1 MCDVLRM
8 FWLIIIYNVSL
19 FPPFVSIPLALPH
32 LLTFLF
38 PKSGFSMS
46 LLLCKLL
53 LLQRPFLTILSKVAP
68 LFILSHLSFL
78 SLYPSQFAVVH
89 LFALITCSLSFSTNK
104 LQFPSSG
111 ILGYFIYHC
120 MYYMCLHGERNQ
132 KIFKNESLSPL
143 NSRGTTKG
151 NWNSESLIILQ
162 YTRAVGWTWRWG
174 KEASLLPKR
183 EHHAAQTSWFSSP
196 QLQK

>member
-1 MCDVLRM
+1 MTRASYLNLSALHYTRLGSGTNNSPTSGDGVRIKGYKMCDVLRM

-38 PKSGFSMS
+38 PKSGFSTS
-46 LLLCKLL
+46 LLLCKLP

-89 LFALITCSLSFSTNK
+89 LFALITCSLSFSRINYNSPVAGSLAILFTIVCIICVCTER
-104 LQFPSSG
+104 G
-111 ILGYFIYHC
+111 IKKYLR
-120 MYYMCLHGERNQ
+120 M
-132 KIFKNESLSPL
+132 K
-143 NSRGTTKG
+143 
-151 NWNSESLIILQ
+151 
-162 YTRAVGWTWRWG
+162 A
-174 KEASLLPKR
+174 
-183 EHHAAQTSWFSSP
+183 
-196 QLQK
+196 